1 MWGTSVYWPQ
11 KCPKKLTFQ
20 GVIRSVDA
28 VEDFLVNALA
38 RPSEGVERLFFAT
51 SKFLATGYRSFVS
64 TFTKSVTS

>member
-1 MWGTSVYWPQ
+1 MAKMWGTSVYWPQ

-38 RPSEGVERLFFAT
+38 RPSEGLRDFF
-51 SKFLATGYRSFVS
+51 
-64 TFTKSVTS
+64 